1 MVTST
6 ATCPMNLAENLFA
19 LKIIHCSMNTVN
31 PESQNMKNLRRAAY
45 LHVIVN
51 AALNEQ
57 VSSLPQTSEIYS

>member
-1 MVTST
+1 
-6 ATCPMNLAENLFA
+6 
-19 LKIIHCSMNTVN
+19 MNTVN